1 MVYEQSRTGH
11 RQMRLTS
18 MLGIFAND
26 GGINENISGSMGS
39 GPESDSEAG
48 GEDASEKS
56 ES

>member
-1 MVYEQSRTGH
+1 
-11 RQMRLTS
+11 MRLTS